1 MSKIGVIIANTGS
14 PSAPTPEAV
23 RDYLREFLTDPRICP
38 MRPIAW
44 NFILNSFVLPKR
56 SGVSAAKYA
65 AIWRKGGS
73 PLTDT
78 MRALAASLDA
88 SCGTAFDV
96 RCAMSYGEPS
106 IPEALLSLRDAGCEE
121 LVVIPLYPQSA
132 FSTTSVV
139 RDKVEASLAEADWR
153 PRIRFVDAYSDRD
166 DYLDAIANSV
176 KNTGFEEGD
185 RLLMAFH
192 SIPMRDIARGDNYS
206 LQACNTASEVASRL
220 GLNDGQWVAGFQCR
234 FDKSRKWLGPSTG
247 EAIDSLGDGY
257 GRLFVVAPNFSVDC
271 LETLW
276 DIDFEL
282 RRRFED
288 AHSGTKLVY
297 VPCLNDSQAHIDLLR
312 AIIEAENES

>member
-38 MRPIAW
+38 MHPIAW
-44 NFILNSFVLPKR
+44 NFILNSFVLPRR
-56 SGVSAAKYA
+56 SGVSAARYA
-65 AIWRKGGS
+65 AIWREGGS

-78 MRALAASLDA
+78 MRKLAEGLAARCD
-88 SCGTAFDV
+88 TTTDV
-96 RCAMSYGEPS
+96 RYAMSYGEPS

-139 RDKVEASLAEADWR
+139 KDKIEASLEEADWH
-153 PRIRFVDAYSDRD
+153 PHIRFVDGYAERD

-176 KNTGFEEGD
+176 KHAGFGESD

-192 SIPMRDIARGDNYS
+192 SIPMRDIARGDTYS
-206 LQACNTASEVASRL
+206 LQAAQTASGVASRL
-220 GLNDGQWVAGFQCR
+220 GLADDRWVAGFQCR

-247 EAIDSLGDGY
+247 EAIESLGEGY
-257 GRLFVVAPNFSVDC
+257 DRLFIVAPNFSIDC

-276 DIDFEL
+276 DIDIDL

-288 AHSGTKLVY
+288 AHPGTELVY

-312 AIIEAENES
+312 SIIG